1 MNKEKTIIFSM
12 PNTHVLAQEI
22 CDELKMKLHSV
33 NKTIFA
39 DGEVLLSSKET
50 VRSKDVFIVAST
62 SHPANNN
69 IMDLLIFV
77 DSLKRA
83 SAKTINVILSYYGY
97 ARQDRKAEGRQP
109 IAAKLL
115 ADLLQVAGIS
125 RIVVVDLHNPSIQ
138 GFFNIPVDD
147 IKAQYILSK
156 EFTIKDEKFTI
167 VSPDHGGTIRARIM
181 AEIISN
187 DVKIA
192 IIDKRRVST
201 NKTEVLG
208 VIGDINNENA
218 VIVDDIIDTGGTI
231 VNAAEVLKKNGAK
244 KISIVAS
251 HGIFSKGFD
260 IFEDADVIDEVIV
273 TNSIDNYELAKKY
286 KKLKIVSLAPF
297 LSKVIRSIMDSKS
310 VSDIYA
316 KYLESK

>member
-1 MNKEKTIIFSM
+1 M